1 MDVVHELRRKQDDL
15 KADRKALV
23 DRLAEIDRKIAAVDT
38 VIQIYEPGHLPRK
51 AAAQR
56 GRKGGQFLGG
66 LFADDNVSAR
76 ILNTLRL
83 AQTSISTYECAIRVA
98 QHAAGVHLP
107 WR

>member
-15 KADRKALV
+15 KADRNALV

-38 VIQIYEPGHLPRK
+38 VIQIYEPGHSPRK

-66 LFADDNVSAR
+66 LFADES
-76 ILNTLRL
+76 LR
-83 AQTSISTYECAIRVA
+83 SDP
-98 QHAAGVHLP
+98 QHASFGANFDFNLRMRHPRCAAEGH
-107 WR
+107 R